1 MPRMRGRGAQEVVGR
16 DGAVVRRKPVQG
28 DLRWYGSV
36 WERYDGR
43 RWTHAEYSLRPD
55 RLRSA
60 EPLQSDPPI
69 DEAARARALALAVED
84 EVARNGAIVV
94 HEGPSGVVLS
104 ERRTVS
110 HGLHALLTLLTG
122 GLWGIAWLYLTFT
135 NRDARTR
142 LEVDSWGNVWA
153 QPTAPP

>member
-1 MPRMRGRGAQEVVGR
+1 MWGRGEQDVVGR
-16 DGAVVRRKPVQG
+16 DGTVARRKPVAG
-28 DLRWYGSV
+28 DMRWDGTV
-36 WERYDGR
+36 WERFDGR
-43 RWTHAEYSLRPD
+43 RWAHAEYSLRPD

-60 EPLQSDPPI
+60 ELLHGDPPI

-84 EVARNGAIVV
+84 EVATNGATVV

-104 ERRTVS
+104 ERRSVS
-110 HGLHALLTLLTG
+110 HGLHAVLTVLTG
-122 GLWGIAWLYLTFT
+122 GAWAVLWLYFTFT

-153 QPTAPP
+153 QPTTPA